1 MATFEIQRLP
11 GAPKQRGRL
20 EPGQRMVDFLNNQ
33 KLHNSVVIKLNGK
46 ELPDDFDI
54 GYKFGIEDHLS
65 VFDQPQNMGGIKDL
79 IKLSAPWEALNPIK
93 LTKKALAALQKTLVG
108 DIKKTPSVA
117 TGESPNNDLTGQT
130 NVARLYKGRPNIY
143 GQVRSYPDLIQESLF
158 EYINNKKYVTEFL
171 EVGYGRYD
179 ISSVRYSESSL
190 SAMAGASYDIYQPGA
205 VIGNINEGYT
215 FDDVDG
221 QELDGPNK
229 ATGVIIHQATTSNVV
244 QGTYAGG
251 QISVKIIKN
260 NSFDYFYDS
269 IKPIDVTFIINVTYA
284 TATGNVTKNITVNAT
299 LINATLTND
308 GAVVNPVQWY
318 TFYFNNLSGPDINET
333 PANATINST
342 YFQITQY
349 ESVAVGPFFSAV
361 ESSYLWI
368 HMSGNQAKGKKG
380 PVQLTWWKVDDDNNI
395 VPGTMQSTQVNVDNN
410 TGAYDYVYYTF
421 KIKPAAGKARY
432 AFTVRR
438 LNNAA
443 DDNTVYILAAHAIN
457 VRTNVVYPD
466 DTLVKLTVM
475 EPENA
480 SGIKD
485 RKYNLLA
492 QRLVISYNRS
502 TGAVDYTLR
511 ASRSFADAVLH
522 EWVMVAKQ
530 DIKRLDLPTLYAI
543 ADSLTDN
550 QLGYFDYT
558 FSDSKQSLGE
568 RIQVICNA
576 ARVDINWIGDVL
588 TFWRDEK
595 ASVPAAVFGRSNM
608 FWDGFKMGYSM
619 SLPNGYDGITLDY
632 VDPRT
637 NKKAY
642 IYLQVNAAG
651 ISEVTT
657 QTENAMTVSLSGC
670 RNITQARNRAW
681 LEANRLMQ
689 SRLSM
694 TVKVFETTQVIRG
707 AVVQCPDMYDNEQQT
722 GYLKGRAGNI
732 FSTSERLRFTG
743 EMWVV
748 MTDSIG
754 NFHGR
759 YRAYPVDGNPQ
770 AFTAYAEAF
779 DLNIYDGRR
788 VQTPSRYF
796 MASSNELN
804 STIWR
809 VESSKPNGDDTQ
821 TLSLVEYSNEIY
833 LND

>member
-1 MATFEIQRLP
+1 M
-11 GAPKQRGRL
+11 
-20 EPGQRMVDFLNNQ
+20 
-33 KLHNSVVIKLNGK
+33 
-46 ELPDDFDI
+46 
-54 GYKFGIEDHLS
+54 
-65 VFDQPQNMGGIKDL
+65 
-79 IKLSAPWEALNPIK
+79 
-93 LTKKALAALQKTLVG
+93 
-108 DIKKTPSVA
+108 
-117 TGESPNNDLTGQT
+117 
-130 NVARLYKGRPNIY
+130 
-143 GQVRSYPDLIQESLF
+143 
-158 EYINNKKYVTEFL
+158 
-171 EVGYGRYD
+171 
-179 ISSVRYSESSL
+179 
-190 SAMAGASYDIYQPGA
+190 
-205 VIGNINEGYT
+205 
-215 FDDVDG
+215 
-221 QELDGPNK
+221 
-229 ATGVIIHQATTSNVV
+229 
-244 QGTYAGG
+244 
-251 QISVKIIKN
+251 
-260 NSFDYFYDS
+260 
-269 IKPIDVTFIINVTYA
+269 
-284 TATGNVTKNITVNAT
+284 
-299 LINATLTND
+299 
-308 GAVVNPVQWY
+308 NPVQWY

-395 VPGTMQSTQVNVDNN
+395 VPGTMQSMQVNVDNN

-475 EPENA
+475 ETENA

-530 DIKRLDLPTLYAI
+530 DVKRLDLPTLYAI

-595 ASVPAAVFGRSNM
+595 VSVPAAVFGRSNM